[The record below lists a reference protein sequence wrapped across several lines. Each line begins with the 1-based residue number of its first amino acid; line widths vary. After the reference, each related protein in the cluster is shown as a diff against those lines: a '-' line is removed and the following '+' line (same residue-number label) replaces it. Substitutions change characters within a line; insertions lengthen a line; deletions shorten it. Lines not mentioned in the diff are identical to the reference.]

1 MIPRCLP
8 VRTWV
13 APWVIVP
20 GAPPIR
26 DGALALDEDGAL
38 VAVGRAVDFRRLPV
52 EERRGVIMA
61 GFVNAHTHLELSHLR
76 VEGGDGLVPWIKRV
90 LATRSAPE
98 AAAIEAAV
106 ASLEAR
112 GTVAVADVSNS
123 GASRPALERSS
134 LAYRLFLERVAPRP
148 AEPIPGLPAID
159 GIATAHSTYA
169 THREALL
176 LSGAA
181 SIHVEE
187 DPAERD
193 WLVEGAGPL
202 AELLPPGPPAGL
214 RPVPYLDRLGL
225 LGPRTLLVHMTCA
238 DDDSI
243 ALASR
248 RGATIVL
255 CPRSNLHIG
264 GRLPRWRAMR
274 AAGCRIALG
283 TDSLASCDSLDVLAD
298 VAVLARDGAEP
309 AWLVGAATRGG
320 ATALGLAA
328 PAGWIEVGD
337 TARFLRDPFAWLA
350 FEGADA
356 PVERLS

>member
-26 DGALALDEDGAL
+26 DGALSLDEDGVL
-38 VAVGRAVDFRRLPV
+38 VAVGRAVDFARVPV
-52 EERRGVIMA
+52 EERRGVILA
-61 GFVNAHTHLELSHLR
+61 GFVNAHTHLELSHMR

-90 LATRSAPE
+90 LASRTPPVAG
-98 AAAIEAAV
+98 AIDAAV
-106 ASLEAR
+106 AALEER
-112 GTVAVADVSNS
+112 GTVAVADVSNT
-123 GASRPALERSS
+123 GASLAALRRSS
-134 LAYRLFLERVAPRP
+134 LTYRVFLERVAPRP
-148 AEPIPGLPAID
+148 AEPIADLPAVE
-159 GIATAHSTYA
+159 GIVTAHSTYA

-176 LSGAA
+176 ASGTA

-193 WLVEGAGPL
+193 WLVEGLGPL
-202 AELLPPGPPAGL
+202 AEILPPRPPAGL
-214 RPVPYLDRLGL
+214 RPVPYLDSLGL
-225 LGPRTLLVHMTCA
+225 LGPRTMLVHMTCA

-243 ALASR
+243 GLAAR
-248 RGATIVL
+248 RGAAVVL

-309 AWLVGAATRGG
+309 AWLLDAATRGG
-320 ATALGLAA
+320 ASALGLAE
-328 PAGWIEVGD
+328 PCGWIEVGD
-337 TARFLRDPFAWLA
+337 DARFLRDPFAWLA
-350 FEGADA
+350 FEGAGA
-356 PVERLS
+356 PTRRLA